1 MLQRLI
7 IRDFVIVDQLELE
20 FGHGFGALTGET
32 GAGKSILIDALSLAL
47 GERADASVIRAGAE
61 RAEITAEFD
70 VTADSALAS
79 WLQTNDFDIATCLLR
94 RIIDQNG
101 RSRAYINGTAATLA
115 QLREIATFLA
125 DIHGQNAHHSLL
137 NTEAQRALLDAH
149 AGAHELLREVATAY
163 STWRQAREARK
174 IAMTD
179 SQAAARERELLEW
192 QVKELTALAFSIEEW
207 QETETEQRRLGNAS
221 ELLDAAN
228 AALVVLDNSETAAL
242 SALQHAG
249 ARLNELI
256 AVDTALSEAAKL
268 FDSAVI
274 QLEESALALRRYQ
287 DHLELDPSRL
297 SELDGRI
304 DAVTQMA
311 RKYRVPPA
319 ELPALLVRLTAQL
332 DELSLR
338 ADPVALA
345 EREQATEATYLA
357 VAQKLS
363 ALRSKTAQRLSQAVS
378 SGMQELAMSG
388 GQFSIVLETLGEG
401 ASFGLESVEFQV
413 AANAGQSLR
422 PLAKVAS
429 GGELSRIGLALQV
442 IASQANPVGTLIFDE
457 VDVGIGGRV
466 AEIVGRMLRS
476 LGKTHQVLCVTHLPQ
491 VAAQANWQ
499 WSIIK
504 ETCNATVVSSVRI
517 LDQESRVT
525 EIARMLGGEK
535 ITSTTQR
542 HAAEMLGLPE

>member
-20 FGHGFGALTGET
+20 FSHGFGALTGET

-47 GERADASVIRAGAE
+47 GERADASVIRTGTE
-61 RAEITAEFD
+61 RAEIAAEFE
-70 VTADSALAS
+70 VTTDSALAS
-79 WLQTNDFDIATCLLR
+79 WLQTNDFDITTCLLR
-94 RIIDQNG
+94 RIIDQTG

-115 QLREIATFLA
+115 QLRELATFLA

-149 AGAHELLREVATAY
+149 AGAQELLRGVATAY
-163 STWRQAREARK
+163 SAWRQAREARK

-179 SQAAARERELLEW
+179 SKAAARERELLEW
-192 QVKELTALAFSIEEW
+192 QVKELTALAFSTEEW
-207 QETETEQRRLGNAS
+207 QETETEQRRLSNAS
-221 ELLDAAN
+221 ELLDAAT
-228 AALVVLDNSETAAL
+228 ATLVVLDNSETAAL

-249 ARLNELI
+249 ARLNELT
-256 AVDTALSEAAKL
+256 AVDSALSEAAKL

-297 SELDGRI
+297 NELDGRI

-319 ELPALLVRLTAQL
+319 ELPALLARLTAQL

-345 EREQATEATYLA
+345 EHVQATEAAYLA
-357 VAQKLS
+357 VAKKLS
-363 ALRSKTAQRLSQAVS
+363 ALRSKTAKHLSQAVS

-388 GQFSIVLETLGEG
+388 GQFAIALETLSEG

-491 VAAQANWQ
+491 VAAQADWQ

-504 ETCNATVVSSVRI
+504 ETRNATVVSSVRI
-517 LDQESRVT
+517 LDQASRVT

-542 HAAEMLGLPE
+542 HAAEMLGLIE

>member
-32 GAGKSILIDALSLAL
+32 GAGKSILIDALSLVL
-47 GERADASVIRAGAE
+47 GERADASVIRAGTE

-70 VTADSALAS
+70 VAADSALAS
-79 WLQTNDFDIATCLLR
+79 WLQTNDFDVTTCLLR
-94 RIIDQNG
+94 RIVDQSG
-101 RSRAYINGTAATLA
+101 RSRAYINGTAATLG

-149 AGAHELLREVATAY
+149 ASAQELLRDVATAY
-163 STWRQAREARK
+163 STWRQAREARQV
-174 IAMTD
+174 AMTD
-179 SQAAARERELLEW
+179 SEAAARERELLEW
-192 QVKELTALAFSIEEW
+192 QVKELAALAFNAEEW

-221 ELLDAAN
+221 ALLEAATGAL
-228 AALVVLDNSETAAL
+228 AALDEGETAAL
-242 SALQHAG
+242 STLQHAG

-256 AVDTALSEAAKL
+256 TVDPALIDAAKL

-287 DHLELDPSRL
+287 DRLELDPSRL
-297 SELDGRI
+297 VELDSRI
-304 DAVTQMA
+304 DTVTQMA
-311 RKYRVPPA
+311 RKYRVPPL
-319 ELPALLVRLTAQL
+319 ELPALLARLTAQL

-345 EREQATEATYLA
+345 EREQATEAAYLA
-357 VAQKLS
+357 VAEKLS
-363 ALRSKTAQRLSQAVS
+363 ALRTKTAKRLSAAVTA
-378 SGMQELAMSG
+378 GMQELAMSG
-388 GQFSIVLETLGEG
+388 GQFDIALEALGEG

-422 PLAKVAS
+422 PLTKVAS

-466 AEIVGRMLRS
+466 AEIVGRMLRD
-476 LGKTHQVLCVTHLPQ
+476 LGKTRQVLCVTHLPQ
-491 VAAQANWQ
+491 VAAQADWQ
-499 WSIIK
+499 WTIIK
-504 ETCNATVVSSVRI
+504 ETRNGTVVSSVRR
-517 LDQESRVT
+517 LDKESRVA

-542 HAAEMLGLPE
+542 HAAEMLGLTE

>member
-20 FGHGFGALTGET
+20 FGCGFGALTGET
-32 GAGKSILIDALSLAL
+32 GAGKSILIDALSLVL
-47 GERADASVIRAGAE
+47 GERADASVIRTGAE

-70 VTADSALAS
+70 VAENSVLAS
-79 WLQTNDFDIATCLLR
+79 WLETNDFDIATCLLR

-101 RSRAYINGTAATLA
+101 RSRAYINGTAATLG

-149 AGAHELLREVATAY
+149 AGAQDLLREVATTY
-163 STWRQAREARK
+163 SVWRQAREARQT
-174 IAMTD
+174 AMTD
-179 SQAAARERELLEW
+179 SEAAARERELLEW
-192 QVKELTALAFSIEEW
+192 QVKELIALAFNAGEW

-221 ELLDAAN
+221 ALLEAAS
-228 AALVVLDNSETAAL
+228 AALVVLDESETAAL

-249 ARLNELI
+249 ARLNEL
-256 AVDTALSEAAKL
+256 VTTDPALSDAARL
-268 FDSAVI
+268 FDGAVI

-287 DHLELDPSRL
+287 DRLELDPSRL
-297 SELDGRI
+297 IELDSRI

-319 ELPALLVRLTAQL
+319 ELPALLARLTAQL

-338 ADPVALA
+338 ADPAALA
-345 EREQATEATYLA
+345 EREQATEAVYLA
-357 VAQKLS
+357 VAKKLS
-363 ALRSKTAQRLSQAVS
+363 ALRSKTAKRLSQAVTA
-378 SGMQELAMSG
+378 GMQELAMSG
-388 GQFSIVLETLGEG
+388 GQFDIALETLNEG
-401 ASFGLESVEFQV
+401 ASFGLENIEFQV
-413 AANAGQSLR
+413 AANAGQTLR

-466 AEIVGRMLRS
+466 AEIVGRMLRD
-476 LGKTHQVLCVTHLPQ
+476 LGKTRQVLCVTHLPQ
-491 VAAQANWQ
+491 VAAQADWQ
-499 WSIIK
+499 WTIIK
-504 ETCNATVVSSVRI
+504 ETRNAAVVSSVRI
-517 LDQESRVT
+517 LDQASRVA

-535 ITSTTQR
+535 ITRTTQR
-542 HAAEMLGLPE
+542 HAAEMLGLTE